1 MIQPQDDETNWF
13 ASWFSST
20 HKSGSNH
27 NNNDL
32 PFSRKPTKS
41 GIWNATIF
49 SEGLLVPL
57 NDVDLAFYI
66 AAMPY
71 QELPWTNSAGYP
83 STSMVNYTLLHC
95 RLVNSTSETTFNF
108 TNGLQAISSEITYVK
123 AASTV
128 QSVHTTCSNVTIS
141 GKDRRISGYNCHA
154 SDRACFYNPD
164 FFQTLSYQAI
174 MDAFTGRLLAVLRSL
189 SLPNPLIRRM

>member
-1 MIQPQDDETNWF
+1 
-13 ASWFSST
+13 
-20 HKSGSNH
+20 
-27 NNNDL
+27 
-32 PFSRKPTKS
+32 
-41 GIWNATIF
+41 
-49 SEGLLVPL
+49 
-57 NDVDLAFYI
+57 
-66 AAMPY
+66 
-71 QELPWTNSAGYP
+71 
-83 STSMVNYTLLHC
+83 MVNYTLLHC

-174 MDAFTGRLLAVLRSL
+174 MDAFTRQITGRTALSVAAKSIDSSNVVDTVLVQTSDLAKTAQATTVQGGGSL
-189 SLPNPLIRRM
+189 SLEWLLTTQALFDKPEYHGLINKDYAKLGLDLQNTIEQLFQNVTVSMMTSTALQ